1 VTVRWQLPGEST
13 PHQYVG
19 SVMVGQNT

>member
-1 VTVRWQLPGEST
+1 VTIRWQLPGDPT

-19 SVMVGQNT
+19 TVMVGLQS